1 MKEILV
7 RDKQMKQGLSEV
19 YQALL
24 RFVSQDILTDEIKA
38 VLNKLYPDY
47 ESTLVRHNSELVN
60 DGCPIIVTGERY
72 NHISLFLK
80 LKCLSD
86 IKVSMLVYNVLL

>member
-7 RDKQMKQGLSEV
+7 RDKQMKQELSEV

-24 RFVSQDILTDEIKA
+24 RFVSQDILTDEIKD

-60 DGCPIIVTGERY
+60 DECPIIVTGER
-72 NHISLFLK
+72 
-80 LKCLSD
+80 
-86 IKVSMLVYNVLL
+86 